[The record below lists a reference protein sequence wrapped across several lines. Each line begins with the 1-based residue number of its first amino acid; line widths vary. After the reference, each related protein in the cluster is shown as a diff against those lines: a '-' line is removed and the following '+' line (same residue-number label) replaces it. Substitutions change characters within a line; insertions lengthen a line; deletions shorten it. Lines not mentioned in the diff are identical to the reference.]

1 MQFLVFFI
9 LGDICMKIAICDD
22 DNNFINEFNHI
33 LKTFCLSNNIEFTTD
48 NFTSGR
54 EILEC
59 YLEYDIIFLDIDMPK
74 INGFTVAD
82 KINEKSD
89 EVKTPYIVFIT
100 SHDNLVWDAQ
110 KKRPLYFIRKR
121 KVDSELSDVF
131 TLLMKEMN
139 RKTQTSNRYSVKDS
153 GRYVHINIDNI
164 CYIDREG
171 NYTVFHML
179 DGGEYRERSKV
190 EIHRKK
196 LSDYG
201 FGQIAKCCLVKIDKI
216 IVFSKDELTLECGIT
231 LPISGPFKKQI
242 SEDYFKYIS
251 DTL

>member
-1 MQFLVFFI
+1 MR
-9 LGDICMKIAICDD
+9 IAICDD
-22 DNNFINEFNHI
+22 DNNFINKFNRV
-33 LKTFCLSNNIEFTTD
+33 LREFCLSNNIECTT
-48 NFTSGR
+48 NKFTSGR
-54 EILEC
+54 ELLDC
-59 YLEYDIIFLDIDMPK
+59 YLDYDIIFLDIYMPK
-74 INGFTVAD
+74 INGFTIAD
-82 KINEKSD
+82 KINEKSN

-110 KKRPLYFIRKR
+110 KKRPFYFIRKS

-171 NYTVFHML
+171 NYTVFHMI

-196 LSDYG
+196 LSNYG
-201 FGQIAKCCLVKIDKI
+201 FIQIAKCCLVRIDKI
-216 IVFSKDELTLECGIT
+216 TEFSNDELKLECGIT
-231 LPISGPFKKQI
+231 LPISGSFKKQV
-242 SEDYFKYIS
+242 SDDYFKYIS

>member
-100 SHDNLVWDAQ
+100 SHDNLVWDALLYKE
-110 KKRPLYFIRKR
+110 KKSRFGAFGRFYTAHERNESKNSNLKPLFG
-121 KVDSELSDVF
+121 
-131 TLLMKEMN
+131 
-139 RKTQTSNRYSVKDS
+139 Q
-153 GRYVHINIDNI
+153 
-164 CYIDREG
+164 
-171 NYTVFHML
+171 
-179 DGGEYRERSKV
+179 
-190 EIHRKK
+190 
-196 LSDYG
+196 G
-201 FGQIAKCCLVKIDKI
+201 FG
-216 IVFSKDELTLECGIT
+216 TLC
-231 LPISGPFKKQI
+231 SHQH
-242 SEDYFKYIS
+242 
-251 DTL
+251 